1 MNNQARAPPRT
12 SARVLAWVRA
22 STPVR
27 TSIPTPTPAGGPTP
41 IPTLARTLT
50 PVQTPASAWTPN
62 PVQMLTPP
70 RAPVP
75 VPTQPRTPTP
85 IQTYARTPTPVQTP
99 NPIQMPTPP
108 RTPTSGPTLAR
119 PPAPLPTSARTPT
132 PVPTLARP
140 PAPLPTPPRTPT
152 PVPTLARSALPLEP
166 PPEPASEPTTA
177 SPHQDLS
184 PTPSVKPLP
193 SVTNGFGSTQEPL
206 PDLTPPA
213 TDFLGPT
220 LGSTSRADS
229 SATKLTD
236 STSES
241 VRVPIPGTD
250 PFAATALATSTN
262 TFAPVGESCSVD
274 KIAVRYIL
282 LKKSLEQQFPN
293 CLLFEEERAAQATGE
308 FEVFVDGK
316 LVHSKKKGDGFVDE
330 ARLQKIMNVIE
341 EEVRKR

>member
-27 TSIPTPTPAGGPTP
+27 TSIPVRTPTPARASSTP
-41 IPTLARTLT
+41 ARTPHPAQIPTSVRTLNPVLIPT
-50 PVQTPASAWTPN
+50 SSRAPTSVQTPAPARTPN
-62 PVQMLTPP
+62 PVEAAAA
-70 RAPVP
+70 AP
-75 VPTQPRTPTP
+75 
-85 IQTYARTPTPVQTP
+85 A
-99 NPIQMPTPP
+99 
-108 RTPTSGPTLAR
+108 SESFG
-119 PPAPLPTSARTPT
+119 S
-132 PVPTLARP
+132 
-140 PAPLPTPPRTPT
+140 
-152 PVPTLARSALPLEP
+152 SALPLEP

-274 KIAVRYIL
+274 KIAVRVIYCDLVSSLQYIL